1 MPSCA
6 TGPQRSDARRN
17 SAIVLGIGVWLVGA
31 AGLAVADPAVVKD
44 GVVHVA
50 NSATVAHG
58 VQTVTLEEMWRAG
71 GEDDEE
77 VMFGAI
83 GDVIGD
89 EALNLYV
96 LDSQLSLV
104 SVFAPDG
111 VFTRTLSREGDG
123 PGEVRRPAGLTFLPD
138 GTLGIY
144 QRFPGK
150 IVKIDL
156 NDTPAGSLTPGG
168 DPTEGGF
175 GGIQAVHCRN
185 GRIVC
190 SGTKMTP
197 GDGTMTRTNYL
208 ALLNSDGSK
217 QVRYLERSREANFA
231 RHEFIEK
238 DNYFVD
244 AERWA
249 LGADGRVY
257 AAPVRDRYRIEVYA
271 PDGERVLV
279 IEREF
284 DPYRRAQQEKDDVAG
299 GVVAMVNGQRVQ
311 LDTQIEDHDPAI
323 ASLRV
328 DDAGY
333 LWVRHGRSGRE
344 QPDGVMLTYDVF
356 DPQGQLVRQVAF
368 RCEGDAKEDKLFFP
382 APGRALLVKGYRQ
395 ARRSMFGGGGEDNEE
410 GADEDQP
417 ASELEIICYRIT
429 S

>member
-1 MPSCA
+1 M
-6 TGPQRSDARRN
+6 
-17 SAIVLGIGVWLVGA
+17 GVWLIGA

-50 NSATVAHG
+50 NPAAVASG
-58 VQTVTLEEMWRAG
+58 VQTIALEELWRAG

-89 EALNLYV
+89 QLLNLYV
-96 LDSQLSLV
+96 LDSQLCEV
-104 SVFAPDG
+104 SVFTPDG
-111 VFTRTLSREGDG
+111 AFVHTLSREGDG
-123 PGEVRRPAGLTFLPD
+123 PGEVRRPSGLTFLPD

-150 IVKIDL
+150 VVKIDL
-156 NDTPAGSLTPGG
+156 DDTPAGSFTPGG
-168 DPTEGGF
+168 DRTEGGF
-175 GGIQAVHCRN
+175 AGIQAVRCRE

-190 SGTKMTP
+190 SGNKMTP
-197 GDGTMTRTNYL
+197 GDGTMTRTGYL
-208 ALLNSDGSK
+208 ALLADDGSE
-217 QVRYLERSREANFA
+217 QVRYLERSREVDFG

-244 AERWA
+244 AEGWA
-249 LGADGRVY
+249 LGPDGRVY
-257 AAPVRDRYRIEVYA
+257 TAPVRDRYRIEVYA
-271 PDGERVLV
+271 SDGERELV

-284 DPYRRAQQEKDDVAG
+284 DPYRRTQQEKDDVAT
-299 GVVAMVNGQRVQ
+299 GVVAMINGRRVQ

-323 ASLRV
+323 ASLHV

-368 RCEGDAKEDKLFFP
+368 RCEGDAKEDKLFFT
-382 APGRALLVKGYRQ
+382 APDRALLVKGYRQ
-395 ARRSMFGGGGEDNEE
+395 ARRSMFGGGGEDADED
-410 GADEDQP
+410 ADEDQP
-417 ASELEIICYRIT
+417 ASDLEIICYRIAN
-429 S
+429 